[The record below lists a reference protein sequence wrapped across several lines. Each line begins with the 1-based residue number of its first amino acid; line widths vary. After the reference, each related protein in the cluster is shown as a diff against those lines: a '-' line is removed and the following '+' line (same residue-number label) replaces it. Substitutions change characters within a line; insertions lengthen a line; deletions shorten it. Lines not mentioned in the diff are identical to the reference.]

1 MATIYQSLSKRVCA
15 TTGMAEII
23 IRLRNGNDYD
33 LLAKSEIFVT
43 ADNFRNGEIVV
54 NRRKVGN
61 DVKYHE
67 EQAQKMDALC
77 TYILNLVQTT
87 DKSAINTKWFKLVV
101 DKYNHPEKYATKVEA
116 KKTFYELA
124 EEYLAKKDFS
134 YDHTKAI
141 RVLVRDVAR

>member
-1 MATIYQSLSKRVCA
+1 MAAIYKRLSTKVQA
-15 TTGMAEII
+15 DTNLAEVLIS
-23 IRLRNGNDYD
+23 LRNGKDYFVRS
-33 LLAKSEIFVT
+33 KSGIFVT
-43 ADNFRNGEIVV
+43 PDNFRNGEIVV

-101 DKYNHPEKYATKVEA
+101 DNLISAT
-116 KKTFYELA
+116 L
-124 EEYLAKKDFS
+124 
-134 YDHTKAI
+134 
-141 RVLVRDVAR
+141 

>member
-1 MATIYQSLSKRVCA
+1 MATIYQRLSKRVC
-15 TTGMAEII
+15 TETGMAEIL
-23 IRLRNGNDYD
+23 IRLRNGKDYD
-33 LLAKSEIFVT
+33 LMAKSGIFVT

-87 DKSAINTKWFKLVV
+87 DKSAIYSKGF
-101 DKYNHPEKYATKVEA
+101 
-116 KKTFYELA
+116 
-124 EEYLAKKDFS
+124 
-134 YDHTKAI
+134 
-141 RVLVRDVAR
+141 

>member
-1 MATIYQSLSKRVCA
+1 MATIYQRLSKRVC
-15 TTGMAEII
+15 TETGMAEIL
-23 IRLRNGNDYD
+23 IRLRNGKDYD
-33 LLAKSEIFVT
+33 LMAKSGIFVT

-101 DKYNHPEKYATKVEA
+101 DKYNHRISQALYNE
-116 KKTFYELA
+116 
-124 EEYLAKKDFS
+124 
-134 YDHTKAI
+134 
-141 RVLVRDVAR
+141 